1 MKIQLSRKN
10 ALLAFGAAALISAS
24 LAASPVRAQDAG
36 AADNSKPISLNLI
49 NVPVQTA
56 LRTLFSAAGIRNYSI
71 DPGVQGYANVNV
83 SDVPFSLALRQ
94 LLNSGN
100 PPLDFTLQNGIYQIK
115 VAQPAAPPAPTI
127 AAGTTTPGT
136 DTASSTTQPKRFYPI
151 PIDSYDAYYIAT
163 LVGQTGIIEV
173 LPNYPAGGG
182 QTGAQGQGGQ
192 GGRGGFGQGGS
203 GGFGGGL
210 SAPVTTVGGG
220 GFGGGGGGFGGGGGG
235 FGGGGGGFGGG
246 GQGGFGGG
254 RGY

>member
-24 LAASPVRAQDAG
+24 LAVSPVRAQDAG

-71 DPGVQGYANVNV
+71 DPGVQGYANVSV

-115 VAQPAAPPAPTI
+115 VAQPAAPPASTI
-127 AAGTTTPGT
+127 AAGTTPTA

-182 QTGAQGQGGQ
+182 QTGNQGQGGFGQQ
-192 GGRGGFGQGGS
+192 GGRSGFGGGS

-220 GFGGGGGGFGGGGGG
+220 GFGGGSGGFGGGSGG
-235 FGGGGGGFGGG
+235 FGGGSGGFGG
-246 GQGGFGGG
+246 GGFGGG